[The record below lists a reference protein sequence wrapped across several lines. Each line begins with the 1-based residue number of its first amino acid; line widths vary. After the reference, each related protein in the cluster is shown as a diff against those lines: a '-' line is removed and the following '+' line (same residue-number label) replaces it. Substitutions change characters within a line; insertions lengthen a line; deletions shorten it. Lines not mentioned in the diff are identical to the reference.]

1 MTITLYNTTSPNNKI
16 NKTLTNAT
24 VLTGDF
30 REETGL
36 LSPVFRVE
44 GMQNRSFNYAYIP
57 DFNRYYY
64 IEEYRS
70 LGHNILELQLKVD
83 VLMSY
88 KATIYTTNAYIERAS
103 LNTAIDRDI
112 DDGTLLSKANL
123 TDYFYPYNTSIN
135 TTGGDVVLVT
145 VGEYIQQS
153 QSGEE
158 NAS

>member
-1 MTITLYNTTSPNNKI
+1 MNITLYNTTSPNNKI

-30 REETGL
+30 REETGF
-36 LSPVFRVE
+36 LSQVFRVE
-44 GMQNRSFNYAYIP
+44 GMQNRSFNYTYIP

-88 KATIYTTNAYIERAS
+88 KTDI
-103 LNTAIDRDI
+103 LNTTVILERTSMPSNAILDI
-112 DDGTLLSKANL
+112 NDGSMVSKEGMKDEIYEFQNSPIDFQYGSVIL
-123 TDYFYPYNTSIN
+123 M
-135 TTGGDVVLVT
+135 T
-145 VGEYIQQS
+145 VGRV
-153 QSGEE
+153 
-158 NAS
+158 A

>member
-1 MTITLYNTTSPNNKI
+1 MSMTITLYNTTSPNNKT

-88 KATIYTTNAYIERAS
+88 KTSIYTTNAYIERAS
-103 LNTAIDRDI
+103 LATATEPDI
-112 DDGTLLSKANL
+112 DDGTRISKSGL
-123 TDYFYPYNTSIN
+123 TDTIYEYNTGSGS
-135 TTGGDVVLVT
+135 TSFGTGSVILLT
-145 VGEYIQQS
+145 VGRPGS
-153 QSGEE
+153 
-158 NAS
+158 